1 MIDLKLSWKL
11 RTSARQGY
19 GPKYELGNVT
29 KEPNNLARC
38 QALNN
43 HQNGCSVCHTA
54 CLCYSLDDSCWL
66 YLFICPFDCAI
77 LVLACSAESHSA
89 TLCVVFSIEI
99 IWFASLN
106 WFQLSLK
113 TANRP
118 PRGVGEPSY
127 MAGGD
132 INNPITLFILCSRLS
147 CHQ

>member
-54 CLCYSLDDSCWL
+54 CLCYSLDDYCLSVWL
-66 YLFICPFDCAI
+66 CDFSFSLFRRIAFSHAMCRVFDWNYLVRFVELI
-77 LVLACSAESHSA
+77 SAQ
-89 TLCVVFSIEI
+89 F
-99 IWFASLN
+99 
-106 WFQLSLK
+106 K